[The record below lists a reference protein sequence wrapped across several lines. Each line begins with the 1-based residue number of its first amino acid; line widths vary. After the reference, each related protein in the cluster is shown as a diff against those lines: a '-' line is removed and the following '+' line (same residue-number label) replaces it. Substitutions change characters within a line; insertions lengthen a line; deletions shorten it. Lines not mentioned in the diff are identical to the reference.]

1 MTLSMQLWMLAGVL
15 VMSGVACFVWWLV
28 PAQPDLADALRR
40 LAPTNP
46 MTAQSRSPGEV
57 APDVTGRVGR
67 WAANH
72 LPSGWVRVPAA
83 DLAIIGKPVHV
94 FYGEKLLQTV
104 IVVTAVPI
112 LCWIFSLTL
121 RVPIVVPVALTLIA
135 GGLAWMLP
143 NATLADAAKR
153 ARVEFRRGLASYLDL
168 VALERNAGGS
178 GTRQAL
184 ENAARVADGWVFRRL
199 ADALGRSRFIGV
211 PAWDALHDL
220 AVELRLPELDELGD
234 VMRLAGE
241 EGAQV
246 VDTLRARSAALRSAI
261 LSTDQATAN
270 AVGEQMTVPA
280 TGMAL
285 MLAATLIAPALLR
298 LAAG

>member
-15 VMSGVACFVWWLV
+15 VMSGVTCVVWWLV

-46 MTAQSRSPGEV
+46 LTADRRTTPEV
-57 APDVTGRVGR
+57 NPDVTGRVGR
-67 WAANH
+67 WAATH
-72 LPSGWVRVPAA
+72 LPTGWVKVPVA
-83 DLAIIGKPVHV
+83 DLAIVGKPVHV
-94 FYGEKLLQTV
+94 FYGEKVLQTL
-104 IVVTAVPI
+104 IVVTAAPI

-121 RVPIVVPVALTLIA
+121 SVPIVVPVSLTLVA

-143 NATLADAAKR
+143 NATLTDTATK

-168 VALERNAGGS
+168 VALERNAGGA

-199 ADALGRSRFIGV
+199 ADALGRSKFVGV
-211 PAWDALHDL
+211 PPWDALHDL
-220 AVELRLPELDELGD
+220 AIELRLPELDELGD

-246 VDTLRARSAALRSAI
+246 VDTLRARSTALRSAI
-261 LSTDQATAN
+261 LTTDQATAN
-270 AVGEQMTVPA
+270 AVGERMTVPA

-298 LAAG
+298 LTTG